1 MNQTSKQRNNE
12 IKKLVR
18 NAEKSA
24 KTIGYVKQVML
35 VLGILNLKCVKTN
48 CWSWVDDFLIR
59 FKFRID
65 QHKNKISFAFLS
77 FFWIFHQFIGSI
89 SGGFKNFYFTAFE
102 HGGRNFSP
110 ALLAATAFH
119 FVTKCDLSGV
129 ASRQI
134 LLICL
139 ITCIYFAGATLR
151 SCYQS
156 VADGF
161 WFHFV
166 LNVFCFVISVVIVI
180 VGFLHSIT
188 LGKIRDFHGVTK
200 MMKGAVGNKNDGK
213 KHGGMHTTTA
223 TKINN
228 QNNQQSNNYQNNQNN
243 SFQNNQNNHSKQ
255 HF

>member
-1 MNQTSKQRNNE
+1 MVI
-12 IKKLVR
+12 IKTDL
-18 NAEKSA
+18 
-24 KTIGYVKQVML
+24 
-35 VLGILNLKCVKTN
+35 
-48 CWSWVDDFLIR
+48 
-59 FKFRID
+59 
-65 QHKNKISFAFLS
+65 HAFLS
-77 FFWIFHQFIGSI
+77 FFWIFHKFIGGI
-89 SGGFKNFYFTAFE
+89 SGGFNNSTYYTAFD

-161 WFHFV
+161 WVHFV

-180 VGFLHSIT
+180 VGFLHSNA
-188 LGKIRDFHGVTK
+188 LGKIRDFHRVTK
-200 MMKGAVGNKNDGK
+200 MVKGAAAKKESQKKNQGQVIR
-213 KHGGMHTTTA
+213 GTNTTTTA
-223 TKINN
+223 NGNN
-228 QNNQQSNNYQNNQNN
+228 QNYS
-243 SFQNNQNNHSKQ
+243 
-255 HF
+255 